1 MKCIEAVNTLNALSK
16 VSEDTTVFPVKVGYL
31 IIKNVNDLKSALN
44 SYADMRNSIVKK
56 YDPNNTG
63 EVKKD
68 DPNYAQCLKDMTE
81 LDAQKIDIKLSKIKL
96 TDIENM
102 ELPLNIL
109 NSLSCMIDTE

>member
-16 VSEDTTVFPVKVGYL
+16 VSEDTTIFPVKVGYL

-56 YDPNNTG
+56 YDSNNTG

-81 LDAQKIDIKLSKIKL
+81 LNAQEINITLTKIKL
-96 TDIENM
+96 ADIEDM
-102 ELPLNIL
+102 KLPMNIL
-109 NSLSCMIDTE
+109 NNLSCMIE